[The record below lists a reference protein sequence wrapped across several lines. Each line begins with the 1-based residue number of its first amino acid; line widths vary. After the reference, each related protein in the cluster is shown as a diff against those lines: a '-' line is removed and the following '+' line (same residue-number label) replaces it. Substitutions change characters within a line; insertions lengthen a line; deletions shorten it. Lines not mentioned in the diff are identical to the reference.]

1 MAKRRRVRRVLPAT
15 AARRTGVAT
24 PNTAQSVR
32 RGLVGA
38 AGVVLLVL
46 VGFLAFV
53 APASSPGYTCSEL
66 LAPGADGGTISPP
79 NIGSE
84 HVEPG
89 TEIEYPSCPPTSGR
103 HYNARGLGPLAPGFY
118 EPSSPAGPG
127 GWVHNLEH
135 GYVVALY
142 RCDEG
147 GCPQDDVFETMR
159 SFASTARTTQS
170 ATACGYRTKVV
181 VARFDDMATEFAF
194 LAWDR
199 ALLVNEFD
207 KSAALDFARQS
218 LEATAPE
225 PNAC

>member
-1 MAKRRRVRRVLPAT
+1 M
-15 AARRTGVAT
+15 
-24 PNTAQSVR
+24 
-32 RGLVGA
+32 
-38 AGVVLLVL
+38 VLLGV

-53 APASSPGYTCSEL
+53 APGSSPSYTCSEI
-66 LAPGADGGTISPP
+66 LAAGADGVTLSPP
-79 NIGSE
+79 NLGSQ
-84 HVEPG
+84 HVAPG

-118 EPSSPAGPG
+118 EPSAPAGPG

-142 RCDEG
+142 RCEEG
-147 GCPQDDVFETMR
+147 ACPQDDVLQDMR
-159 SFASTARTTQS
+159 SFASTAPTTPS

-181 VARFDDMATEFAF
+181 VARFDDMATRFGL

-199 ALLVNEFD
+199 ALLVNDFS